1 MQEGYYGLHLES
13 APEKGRKGRAA
24 GEESFSRG
32 LADPTADCK
41 GRPSELFLVKG
52 RTLDLQSPLSWS
64 VTGCVLPRE
73 GTWPQT
79 K

>member
-13 APEKGRKGRAA
+13 APEKGRKGRAV

-32 LADPTADCK
+32 LADPTADRK
-41 GRPSELFLVKG
+41 GRPSELFLAKG
-52 RTLDLQSPLSWS
+52 RTLDLQSSLSRS
-64 VTGCVLPRE
+64 VTGCVLPLE
-73 GTWPQT
+73 GMWPQT